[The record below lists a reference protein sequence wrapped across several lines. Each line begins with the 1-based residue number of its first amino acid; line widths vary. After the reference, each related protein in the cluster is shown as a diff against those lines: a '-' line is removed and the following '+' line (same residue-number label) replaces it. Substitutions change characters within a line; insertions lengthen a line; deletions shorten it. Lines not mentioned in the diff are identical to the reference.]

1 MAEKRSRFIL
11 YSGILLLAF
20 VLLDPFNIVP
30 DRGARRPGVDT
41 ERATAMAQHL
51 EVIHRSPEDYL
62 LDMLEEHRVVL
73 LGTIGRI
80 REHTEFVSHMVEAIP
95 LADVHTLGVD
105 FVRADDQDVL
115 DRLVDGP
122 EFDRRTAA
130 DLLLRRDVL
139 SGFEDYVDILESVWE
154 YNSARGDGT
163 EAIRVI
169 ALSQQFFYDEIET
182 EADMNDPETMRSV
195 IREGPPDT
203 FMAERV
209 LNTIVED
216 DRRALVFMRLPH
228 ALSGFSPSSVEE
240 EMADLGFE
248 GIEPT
253 GVQLRNAIDEE
264 VATILLHS
272 PWPDSSRMQG
282 MTFAADGYIEAV
294 LDLVPEGMSR
304 MGFSPGQDPV
314 GSLGVQSSQFG
325 DPDNPRA
332 FHDITDGYIIL
343 ERSSDLSA
351 SRLIPDFY
359 TADNIAFARQN
370 FPGPEDTSMDEQS
383 LQEFV
388 RGIVQAYDRNL
399 QEFQ

>member
-130 DLLLRRDVL
+130 DLL
-139 SGFEDYVDILESVWE
+139 
-154 YNSARGDGT
+154 
-163 EAIRVI
+163 
-169 ALSQQFFYDEIET
+169 
-182 EADMNDPETMRSV
+182 
-195 IREGPPDT
+195 
-203 FMAERV
+203 
-209 LNTIVED
+209 
-216 DRRALVFMRLPH
+216 
-228 ALSGFSPSSVEE
+228 
-240 EMADLGFE
+240 
-248 GIEPT
+248 
-253 GVQLRNAIDEE
+253 
-264 VATILLHS
+264 
-272 PWPDSSRMQG
+272 
-282 MTFAADGYIEAV
+282 
-294 LDLVPEGMSR
+294 
-304 MGFSPGQDPV
+304 
-314 GSLGVQSSQFG
+314 
-325 DPDNPRA
+325 
-332 FHDITDGYIIL
+332 
-343 ERSSDLSA
+343 
-351 SRLIPDFY
+351 
-359 TADNIAFARQN
+359 
-370 FPGPEDTSMDEQS
+370 
-383 LQEFV
+383 
-388 RGIVQAYDRNL
+388 
-399 QEFQ
+399 